1 MSLLLAV
8 LGSGAATSAN
18 ASERDSGS
26 VGAGGAWLRRVVT
39 GHSGTSGEAWCSGGS
54 LRVPRRRR
62 RRRDDFAAV
71 EVRGVGAG
79 DSYLWAQL
87 IGEMQLPFGEMG
99 TILVAKKKKVIRGSA
114 GEEKVSYLPQYNRF
128 TGMRDKTRGLLEML
142 GYV

>member
-1 MSLLLAV
+1 MLLAV

-26 VGAGGAWLRRVVT
+26 VGAGGAWLKRVVT

-54 LRVPRRRR
+54 LRVPRQRR

-99 TILVAKKKKVIRGSA
+99 TILVAKKSYPGSA

-128 TGMRDKTRGLLEML
+128 TGMRDKIRGLLEML
-142 GYV
+142 RYVWIGF